1 MAFGDRGRTRG
12 TLFGA
17 PGVGVVQPGLRWS
30 PRYGA
35 GMGAGAGLPY
45 RTYLPSVGGG
55 AAWQPTYGDWG
66 WQPGG
71 SFGRALQG
79 VGTALGQAGAG
90 AYDLARTVAG
100 RAGGGVEGPG
110 WTTWG
115 ERFGNPAEGGAADVP
130 GGGRSTTT
138 GGRWANNAPAGVDQ
152 KWWDDFTEEHDGQNP
167 LDYYGAQGEGL
178 AEAMGDLEWSQGF
191 ERDHGRPPNDD
202 EWRWWWFEKRG
213 LNRPRQQAA
222 PKEEEEPRPPLWIPP
237 QVVWRQS

>member
-1 MAFGDRGRTRG
+1 MV
-12 TLFGA
+12 
-17 PGVGVVQPGLRWS
+17 PGS
-30 PRYGA
+30 I
-35 GMGAGAGLPY
+35 
-45 RTYLPSVGGG
+45 PS
-55 AAWQPTYGDWG
+55 ATAWQPR
-66 WQPGG
+66 QPRAGFVLG
-71 SFGRALQG
+71 TPGRWYAPG
-79 VGTALGQAGAG
+79 YSPGPDVPAGAVPG
-90 AYDLARTVAG
+90 SIPSSTAWNWEVPAAD
-100 RAGGGVEGPG
+100 EGPG

-213 LNRPRQQAA
+213 LNRPRQPAA